1 MKNITPTNQTI
12 ILNAWL
18 KSENF
23 KIVVLWCLQ
32 QSPANTTE
40 EHLMGVLMYSAA
52 FWAAIVFDVNASGPA
67 WDKLLLE
74 MCLAVTKEVGECLA
88 LKLKPIV

>member
-1 MKNITPTNQTI
+1 
-12 ILNAWL
+12 
-18 KSENF
+18 
-23 KIVVLWCLQ
+23 
-32 QSPANTTE
+32 
-40 EHLMGVLMYSAA
+40 MGVLMYSAA